1 LTAWRA
7 ESVVGTAIAKYHFW
21 AAAPRGRLRPLTL
34 VPILES
40 RLMPAITAGSALMW
54 AAIGLAVGLYARL
67 FISGRA
73 SLREWL
79 GTLVVAVL
87 GSSAGGLI
95 AHVVRLGGELATA
108 SAWALSLIGAVIAL
122 LLYNRMGAES
132 GLDKPFAS

>member
-1 LTAWRA
+1 
-7 ESVVGTAIAKYHFW
+7 
-21 AAAPRGRLRPLTL
+21 
-34 VPILES
+34 
-40 RLMPAITAGSALMW
+40 MPAITAGSALTW
-54 AAIGLAVGLYARL
+54 AVIGMAVGLYARL
-67 FISGRA
+67 FISGGA

-87 GSSAGGLI
+87 GSSAGGFI
-95 AHVVRLGGELATA
+95 AYAVRLGGELETA